1 MKNKTFA
8 RVSWKNT
15 RFFKSMASSVPQD
28 SGVYVITDV
37 NRVMG
42 LPTSIEVLYVGKA
55 NNLRRRFLD
64 HVSPWR
70 EHNKGLLAI
79 NNDRSL
85 EFWFSEYPADQI
97 GQLEKEL
104 IQAGKPSQNVIK
116 YGGVK

>member
-1 MKNKTFA
+1 
-8 RVSWKNT
+8 
-15 RFFKSMASSVPQD
+15 MASSVPQD

-42 LPTSIEVLYVGKA
+42 LPTSINVLYVGKA

-70 EHNKGLLAI
+70 EHNKGLLSI
-79 NNDRSL
+79 DSSGTL
-85 EFWFSEYPADQI
+85 EFWFSEYPSEQI
-97 GQLEKEL
+97 DQLEREL
-104 IQAGKPSQNVIK
+104 IRESKPSQNVIK